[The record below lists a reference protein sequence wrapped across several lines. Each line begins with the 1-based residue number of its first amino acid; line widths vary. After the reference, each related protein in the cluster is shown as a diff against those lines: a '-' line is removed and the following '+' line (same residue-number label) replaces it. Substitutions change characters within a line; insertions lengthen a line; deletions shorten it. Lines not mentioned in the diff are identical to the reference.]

1 MTKVILFILFMYL
14 FYLFAAPSP
23 VCWNVRVDNGGAVI
37 ANRFDGR
44 KWRFTWRYFPSFVRS
59 LLARF
64 RNGATLYA
72 SEGRACVS
80 TSLMDNLMCEPEE
93 QHSRLNLPDL
103 YCLAASRPLL
113 VVFTQLTVLLLLDV
127 FHSCALSRLYD
138 RTVVT
143 LAKLVPPYFSA
154 AGEVSLFYSS
164 SHLTPSVL
172 SALTSI
178 IIVNQSIATSWSNFW
193 SDSGWP
199 QPTAAYDHTWINVV
213 VVFSLAIVVV
223 QWAMLWN
230 AFQRH
235 NNGVP
240 SIQYSGRKAVRN
252 E

>member
-1 MTKVILFILFMYL
+1 MTKVIFFILFMYL

-23 VCWNVRVDNGGAVI
+23 VCWNVRIDNGGAVI

-44 KWRFTWRYFPSFVRS
+44 KWRFTWR
-59 LLARF
+59 
-64 RNGATLYA
+64 NGATLYA
-72 SEGRACVS
+72 SEGHACVP

-154 AGEVSLFYSS
+154 A
-164 SHLTPSVL
+164 
-172 SALTSI
+172 ALTSI